1 MPLSPLR
8 LLFTKE
14 NPLWNNEKVE
24 AFRVNVGI
32 NDDEHGEESSDE
44 EFSYLSFRIE
54 VLCIE

>member
-14 NPLWNNEKVE
+14 NPLWNNGKVE
-24 AFRVNVGI
+24 AFRV